1 MFRKLHSNRDPR
13 DTLLSEI
20 NKEFR
25 PYVRKAGP
33 GLKSIINNHPRFL
46 FTMMVI
52 NIVLSAVLSFTVFR
66 HQAPPPK
73 VVKPQANPVSTGFD
87 QIMRTGEKLKR
98 SIALKRQIDSLT
110 AKKQLSAADSLA
122 LEKALDTIQKLN
134 QSAP

>member
-25 PYVRKAGP
+25 PYIRKAGT
-33 GLKSIINNHPRFL
+33 GLTSIINSHPRFL
-46 FTMMVI
+46 FMMMVI

-66 HQAPPPK
+66 HHAPPPK
-73 VVKPQANPVSTGFD
+73 VIKPQVNPVSTGFD

-134 QSAP
+134 RTAP

>member
-13 DTLLSEI
+13 DTLLNEI

-25 PYVRKAGP
+25 PYIHKAGK
-33 GLKSIINNHPRFL
+33 GLTGLVNSHPRFL

-66 HQAPPPK
+66 QHVPPPK

-98 SIALKRQIDSLT
+98 TIGLKRQIDSLT

-134 QSAP
+134 RTAP